1 MIPDKR
7 KRCCILCLSPEEI
20 DQYAIDLIRGLV
32 LYPVTGIRYSINV
45 IAGSHAVN
53 SLQQLDAKG
62 RITLSPYYGGF
73 RRDRRHAQ
81 DFAYPGCRQVG
92 AVIIEA
98 GSKRPWP

>member
-7 KRCCILCLSPEEI
+7 KRYCISCLSPEEF
-20 DQYAIDLIRGLV
+20 DQYPVDLIRGLV
-32 LYPVTGIRYSINV
+32 LYPVAGIRYSIDV
-45 IAGSHAVN
+45 IAGSYAVN

-73 RRDRRHAQ
+73 RRDRRHAP
-81 DFAYPGCRQVG
+81 DFTYPCSCQVG

-98 GSKRPWP
+98 GSECPWS